1 MIENEIVKDITKKL
15 TKSKN
20 IILRRAPGTGK
31 ELFS

>member
-20 IILRRAPGTGK
+20 IILKERLVRVRAI
-31 ELFS
+31 